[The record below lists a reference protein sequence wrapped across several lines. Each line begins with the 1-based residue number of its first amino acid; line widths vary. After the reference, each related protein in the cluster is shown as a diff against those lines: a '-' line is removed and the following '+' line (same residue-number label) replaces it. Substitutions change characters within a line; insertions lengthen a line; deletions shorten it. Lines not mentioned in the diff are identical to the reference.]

1 MEFDE
6 TDTKILK
13 NLLVDA
19 RLSARQLA
27 YKLGLSTV
35 TVLTRIK
42 KLEQKKIITGYAARL
57 DHQILGY
64 DLVAIIEIKTTKGK
78 VLKNREGS
86 LIPAVTHLDG
96 SARIQTIRRDQNSL
110 YYDVIN
116 EFFKMTGVP
125 VLINT
130 SFNRRGEP
138 IVCSP
143 NNALDCFLGTN
154 MDILVMG
161 SCVLDKKD
169 MPARLIDVARKQ
181 SFTPD

>member
-64 DLVAIIEIKTTKGK
+64 DLTAIIEIKTTKGK
-78 VLKNREGS
+78 MLEIESKRRLLSTFFNLLFSGFFGRLS
-86 LIPAVTHLDG
+86 QKKLRKKIQHNPLI
-96 SARIQTIRRDQNSL
+96 SWR
-110 YYDVIN
+110 
-116 EFFKMTGVP
+116 F
-125 VLINT
+125 
-130 SFNRRGEP
+130 
-138 IVCSP
+138 
-143 NNALDCFLGTN
+143 
-154 MDILVMG
+154 
-161 SCVLDKKD
+161 
-169 MPARLIDVARKQ
+169 
-181 SFTPD
+181 